1 MFLLQGLISSSEE
14 DTSDAI
20 TECEHS
26 VHNGHVALLQ
36 GFALQSKYVQY
47 VYILYIYMYMCV
59 HIHVHVYLYLCSSLG
74 ICMNMTCTTTCMYIY
89 IYIHRSEKQEGR
101 GIDKKY

>member
-47 VYILYIYMYMCV
+47 VYILYIYMYMC
-59 HIHVHVYLYLCSSLG
+59 
-74 ICMNMTCTTTCMYIY
+74 TCIY
-89 IYIHRSEKQEGR
+89 ALVLAYV
-101 GIDKKY
+101 